1 MSSGNWFGGQAI
13 SLAMNYTH
21 SEEFRAAGYDAMVVD
36 GTEYGEVRQYGNFSF
51 ARIYESGHEIP
62 FYQRESTPRI
72 PTHFLLTR
80 IAAVAALAYFNRTL
94 YHYDIATGEDIVTQN
109 LTSTGPANATH
120 TNSFVPLTSSSV
132 QGFATPIYPATSM
145 ITSAIS
151 GY

>member
-1 MSSGNWFGGQAI
+1 MPLGNWFGGQAI

-21 SEEFRAAGYDAMVVD
+21 SKEFRAAGYDAMVVD

-62 FYQRESTPRI
+62 FYQRESTLSI
-72 PTHFLLTR
+72 PSHSLLTKF
-80 IAAVAALAYFNRTL
+80 AAVAALAYFNRTL
-94 YHYDIATGEDIVTQN
+94 YHYDIATGEEMVSAN

-132 QGFATPIYPATSM
+132 QGFPTPIYPATSM
-145 ITSAIS
+145 STSTTS